1 MTKLFIFL
9 FMFLSIDLPDVNRIA
24 KINQLKEEAA
34 TAYKKKMYNVAI
46 NRYKMLLKDFGV
58 EDEKIKLNLAHA
70 YYLSQ
75 DTTNARKEY
84 GELTAAKDK
93 YVRSLAQQQM
103 GNMRAKANDLESA
116 LLHYKAALRAYPEN
130 EEARQNYELVKKLL
144 EKQEQQK
151 KQNPENQED
160 KKQQEK
166 EKEEKE
172 KKEQQEKQ
180 DKQQQNK
187 QNQDKQNQDK
197 QNQEK
202 QNQEKQNQD
211 KQQQEKEQ
219 QNKQKESEG
228 GEKKDSQGD
237 KKQAER
243 DDNSDKTAKEKE
255 KERSQLRSQRLQG
268 MNMSEEQAK
277 NILDAMKSS
286 EVQYLQQNQK
296 RTNKKPEKGKPD
308 W

>member
-9 FMFLSIDLPDVNRIA
+9 FVFLSIDLPDVNRIA

-34 TAYKKKMYNVAI
+34 LAYKKKMYNVAI
-46 NRYKMLLKDFGV
+46 NRYKTLLKDLGV

-144 EKQEQQK
+144 EQKQQQK
-151 KQNPENQED
+151 KQNPENQND
-160 KKQQEK
+160 KKQQEQK
-166 EKEEKE
+166 EKE

-180 DKQQQNK
+180 DKQQNK

-197 QNQEK
+197 QNQDKEQQDK
-202 QNQEKQNQD
+202 QNQEKE
-211 KQQQEKEQ
+211 QQEKQQQ

-268 MNMSEEQAK
+268 MNMSDEQAK

>member
-9 FMFLSIDLPDVNRIA
+9 FVFLSIDLPDVNRIA

-34 TAYKKKMYNVAI
+34 VAYKKKMYQVAI
-46 NRYKMLLKDFGV
+46 NRYKTLLKDLGV
-58 EDEKIKLNLAHA
+58 EDEKVKLNLAHA

-84 GELTAAKDK
+84 GELTTAKDK

-116 LLHYKAALRAYPEN
+116 LLHYKAALKAYPEN

-144 EKQEQQK
+144 KKQQQQK
-151 KQNPENQED
+151 KQNPENQND
-160 KKQQEK
+160 KKQQEQK
-166 EKEEKE
+166 EKE
-172 KKEQQEKQ
+172 KKEQNEKQ
-180 DKQQQNK
+180 DKQQQN
-187 QNQDKQNQDK
+187 K

-202 QNQEKQNQD
+202 QNQEKQNQE
-211 KQQQEKEQ
+211 KQNQEKQQEKEQQEKQQQ

-228 GEKKDSQGD
+228 GEKKDKQGD

-268 MNMSEEQAK
+268 MNMSNEQAK